1 MFKQNTL
8 KRQNW
13 YLLGYKNSSFEYASS
28 SLINS
33 GLFVFF
39 RLIFDQ
45 VVYFKVR
52 KFYGLVFF
60 RVVL

>member
-1 MFKQNTL
+1 MQNPL

-13 YLLGYKNSSFEYASS
+13 YLLGYKNSSFEYAS
-28 SLINS
+28 LTNS
-33 GLFVFF
+33 RLLVFF

-45 VVYFKVR
+45 DAYLRVR

-60 RVVL
+60 RVVF